1 MKRELEGSERAAG
14 SSLCTNRG
22 GVRVS
27 LSLAG
32 ALPTPPASAR
42 PPPASYS
49 LPGSPPPLS
58 LFCSL
63 SLFSPS
69 SPPLSAPYAVK
80 EKGDNCS
87 HTLAPST
94 CHHL

>member
-14 SSLCTNRG
+14 SALCTNRG

-32 ALPTPPASAR
+32 ALPTPPPSAR
-42 PPPASYS
+42 PPPALLFTPRVSPSS
-49 LPGSPPPLS
+49 LSFPL
-58 LFCSL
+58 SL
-63 SLFSPS
+63 SLFSP
-69 SPPLSAPYAVK
+69 PAVR
-80 EKGDNCS
+80 EKGNNCS

>member
-1 MKRELEGSERAAG
+1 MKRELEGRERAAG
-14 SSLCTNRG
+14 SALCTNRG

-42 PPPASYS
+42 PPPA
-49 LPGSPPPLS
+49 LLFTARVSPS
-58 LFCSL
+58 SL
-63 SLFSPS
+63 SLLLSLPVFSLLPS
-69 SPPLSAPYAVK
+69 SFSSLCCK
-80 EKGDNCS
+80 REGDNCS

>member
-14 SSLCTNRG
+14 SALCTNRG

-42 PPPASYS
+42 PPPALLFTARVSPSS
-49 LPGSPPPLS
+49 LSLALSLSFALSPSFLPPPL
-58 LFCSL
+58 LFQ
-63 SLFSPS
+63 
-69 SPPLSAPYAVK
+69 
-80 EKGDNCS
+80 EGDNCS